1 MTRQIRDILIY
12 NGKNYS
18 LRQELLENYFSEFP
32 ERKPK
37 SSSILTS
44 CWRGYKA
51 TFEIRNNELIII
63 GFWLVEQGESM
74 DLISEL
80 FPNHKYDWFSG
91 FIRIDDFQKEYNEEN
106 NQEAIFE
113 LLEVVNGNLNKHW
126 KLNYTDFQIF
136 KQRLFEHFKHTEAY
150 VRLVAYWHKN
160 SPRMAHE
167 EIDAIILKSIIR
179 VASGLY

>member
-1 MTRQIRDILIY
+1 MTRQIKDILIY
-12 NGKNYS
+12 NGNNYF
-18 LRQELLENYFSEFP
+18 LHQELLQNYFAAFP

-63 GFWLVEQGESM
+63 GFWLVEQEESM
-74 DLISEL
+74 EFISEL

-91 FIRIDDFQKEYNEEN
+91 FISIDDFQEEYNEEN
-106 NQEAIFE
+106 NQEAGFE
-113 LLEVVNGNLNKHW
+113 LLEVVNGNLKKHW
-126 KLNYTDFQIF
+126 KLNYTDFQIL
-136 KQRLFEHFKHTEAY
+136 KQRLFERFKHTEAY
-150 VRLVAYWHKN
+150 VQLVTYWRKN
-160 SPRMAHE
+160 SPRMANE

-179 VASGLY
+179 VARGLY